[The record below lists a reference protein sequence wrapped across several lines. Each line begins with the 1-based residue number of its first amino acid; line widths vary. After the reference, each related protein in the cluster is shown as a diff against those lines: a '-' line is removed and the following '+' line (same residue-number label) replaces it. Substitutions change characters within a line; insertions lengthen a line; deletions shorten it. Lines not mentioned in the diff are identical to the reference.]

1 MNVYE
6 RIFNIVNLLKEVE
19 TGISINKI
27 SEILG
32 MPTEIIREDIKNI
45 YKDTKFEI
53 SIFPYDDTLDT
64 DDFMDELSLG
74 KHDDVDLCA
83 DDFDDEYCTLTLT
96 PLENV
101 VWKSVLHKKDNND
114 DIKIKRLY
122 ADDVGICG
130 KVIIIQN
137 AMNKNVNIKIRY
149 NSKQGILNKEI
160 PPVKI
165 VKFIDKNLFYL
176 ISIENG
182 ELAYYRIDR
191 MIDIQLTKT
200 KSIVSDEDL
209 KLLDIFDYS
218 WGMDNDGN
226 ITDIKL
232 RISKTANVAEKIKF
246 ELRNRKYGVWEDVDE
261 NYCYYTD
268 KILGIGSF
276 KAWLRNY
283 GSSVMVMEPI
293 SLAEEMYD
301 AALKKREVYL
311 K

>member
-1 MNVYE
+1 
-6 RIFNIVNLLKEVE
+6 
-19 TGISINKI
+19 
-27 SEILG
+27 
-32 MPTEIIREDIKNI
+32 
-45 YKDTKFEI
+45 
-53 SIFPYDDTLDT
+53 
-64 DDFMDELSLG
+64 
-74 KHDDVDLCA
+74 
-83 DDFDDEYCTLTLT
+83 
-96 PLENV
+96 
-101 VWKSVLHKKDNND
+101 
-114 DIKIKRLY
+114 
-122 ADDVGICG
+122 
-130 KVIIIQN
+130 
-137 AMNKNVNIKIRY
+137 
-149 NSKQGILNKEI
+149 
-160 PPVKI
+160 
-165 VKFIDKNLFYL
+165 
-176 ISIENG
+176 
-182 ELAYYRIDR
+182 
-191 MIDIQLTKT
+191 MIDIQLTET